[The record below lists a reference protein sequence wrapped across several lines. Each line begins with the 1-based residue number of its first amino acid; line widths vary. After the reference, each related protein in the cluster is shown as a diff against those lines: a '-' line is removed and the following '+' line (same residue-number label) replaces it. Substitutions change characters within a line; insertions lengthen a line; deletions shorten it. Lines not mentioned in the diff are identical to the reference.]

1 MSKAREL
8 AELGAVYDSGALSNR
23 NLIINGAMQVAQ
35 RGTSATSSNDSNYL
49 TMDRFVY
56 DTRVNAGSSGNF
68 TTEQVTDSPTGFEYS
83 FKITNVNNTAI
94 SGSGSIECQQF
105 IEGYNVAHLGWG
117 ATGAKGVTLSFW
129 VKASYTGTQSI
140 YFPSSDSGIVWLD
153 SFTINAANT
162 WEYKTLF
169 IEGPT
174 TGTWYTTTGRG
185 IMVRINISNGTAT
198 GTTKNWT
205 NTNYNISGQTNTFA
219 TTTSSTFQITGVQL
233 EVGTEA
239 TPFEHRS
246 FGDELARCQRYYQ
259 LVGRDFSDSTPT
271 TAFGWG
277 YTTSSSAAEGMF
289 RFEKRMRTAPTFTQ
303 STDQNLD
310 FQTNTGSGAVHAS
323 NAFTSVVLSEMSA
336 EFTQQNHASNFGGAG
351 QPYFLKWNGVQG
363 TGLSAS
369 IQLDAEL

>member
-35 RGTSATSSNDSNYL
+35 RATSATSSNDSNYL

-185 IMVRINISNGTAT
+185 IMVRINISNGTAA

-246 FGDELARCQRYYQ
+246 FGQELALCQRYYQ
-259 LVGRDFSDSTPT
+259 RQT
-271 TAFGWG
+271 TGTNQYSIFLTGSID
-277 YTTSSSAAEGMF
+277 TTSNIYLYGKLNGTMRTSPSFATANTYLYTQPGGTLTYAATSNRSGPEVASINFGTISGGTQGYGI
-289 RFEKRMRTAPTFTQ
+289 RFE
-303 STDQNLD
+303 
-310 FQTNTGSGAVHAS
+310 S
-323 NAFTSVVLSEMSA
+323 NAGNGYV
-336 EFTQQNHASNFGGAG
+336 EF
-351 QPYFLKWNGVQG
+351 
-363 TGLSAS
+363 
-369 IQLDAEL
+369 DAEL